1 MQFLARRP
9 NPVSGP
15 VGILF
20 TVLILLT
27 SGCDRH
33 QNQNADGPKQTS
45 QQTEQLTESGQTTP
59 ETKQTDNAPVGTED
73 SKTQD
78 PEAQDSEIS
87 QLTDPNSHSLSP
99 ELAGEYP
106 IDQIENYTETGDL
119 DAIQQHGKL
128 RILVNIGTIA
138 SLHRAATR
146 QDLEIDQ
153 ARRMAERL
161 GLEPVV
167 LYVDNFAQLI
177 DYLNKGKGDI
187 IANDLV
193 ITDERKKIIDFSIP
207 VADTNLVLVSH
218 KDVPDIEK
226 NTDLK
231 GKVLAVTR
239 GTVFE
244 ARAHSFAK
252 QHPGLEVKVV
262 DTNYVDLAVEV
273 SQEDIDFTILDDAAL
288 SQVMQFLSD
297 LKKNIIFPEQR
308 QIAWAI
314 RKDSPQ
320 FMQAIN
326 DKIRHIKLT
335 RSTQRATGD
344 LKEIKKRGILRAVT
358 RNNPGSYFMWKGRV
372 LGYEFELLEDFA
384 KSQKLRLEVIVTP
397 DHASFIQMLQDGK
410 ADIAANLLAP
420 TQRRRDQGMAFS
432 DATHS
437 VKVGVVSRKEDD
449 IKNLQDLS
457 GRTVHLRKGSS
468 HFDLFQRIQK
478 RVPDVKLEQVPETMD
493 IQEIF
498 DQIAQ
503 KNYDHTFS
511 DDITV
516 NMERGWRD
524 DIRFDLDLEDDH
536 DHDHDHDHSWMVR
549 KDNPELLKA
558 INTFM
563 ASSKTVKRRKHL
575 YTRYFNSP
583 KPMRPE
589 ITKLTAKGEIS
600 PFDGLVQKY
609 SQEYEFDWRLIV
621 AQMFQESSFNP
632 KAKSWVGARGL
643 MQVMPDTGK
652 QVGVKNLFNP
662 ENSVRAGMKYLEW
675 LYRKFEDKGISPENM
690 MWFTLASYNAGLGHV
705 YDAQDLAEEK
715 DWDRNVWFGN
725 VENAMLL
732 LSEKKYY
739 RKARYG
745 YARGKEPYDYVRK
758 IEARYRTYVALL
770 DAHQRQQG
778 DDVTLASLL
787 VLLPVGIPP
796 PPTDTRYT
804 SRACLPQH
812 ETQKNFAPTF

>member
-1 MQFLARRP
+1 MQQPA
-9 NPVSGP
+9 
-15 VGILF
+15 
-20 TVLILLT
+20 
-27 SGCDRH
+27 
-33 QNQNADGPKQTS
+33 
-45 QQTEQLTESGQTTP
+45 SGQTNP
-59 ETKQTDNAPVGTED
+59 KKGQADNPPKETGDAQNRDFE
-73 SKTQD
+73 TQD
-78 PEAQDSEIS
+78 INITL
-87 QLTDPNSHSLSP
+87 LTDPGSSSLTP
-99 ELAGEYP
+99 ELAGEFP
-106 IDQIENYTETGDL
+106 IDKIENYTETGDL
-119 DAIQQHGKL
+119 DAIQRHGKL
-128 RILVNIGTIA
+128 RILVDIGTIA

-153 ARRMAERL
+153 ARRLAERL

-167 LYVDNFAQLI
+167 LYVNNFAQLI
-177 DYLNKGKGDI
+177 DYLNEGKGDI

-207 VADTNLVLVSH
+207 VANTHLVLVSH
-218 KDVPDIEK
+218 KDAPDIDK

-239 GTVFE
+239 GTVYE

-273 SQEDIDFTILDDAAL
+273 SQKDFDFTILDDAPL

-297 LKKNIIFPEQR
+297 LKKNVIFPEER

-314 RKDSPQ
+314 RKNSPL

-326 DKIRHIKLT
+326 EKIRHIKLT
-335 RSTQRATGD
+335 RTTQRSTGD
-344 LKEIKKRGILRAVT
+344 LEEIKKRGILRAVT

-420 TQRRRDQGMAFS
+420 TQRRKDQGMAFS

-457 GRTVHLRKGSS
+457 GRTIHLRKGSS

-478 RVPDVKLEQVPETMD
+478 RVPGVKLEQAPETMD

-498 DQIAQ
+498 DQIAE
-503 KNYDHTFS
+503 KNYNHTFS

-524 DIRFDLDLEDDH
+524 DIRFDLDLDD
-536 DHDHDHDHSWMVR
+536 DHDHSWMVR

-563 ASSKTVKRRKHL
+563 ASSKTVKRRKQL

-583 KPMRPE
+583 KPTRPE

-609 SQEYEFDWRLIV
+609 SQEYAFDWRLIV

-652 QVGVKNLFNP
+652 QVGEKNLFNP
-662 ENSVRAGMKYLEW
+662 ENSVRAGIKYLEW

-705 YDAQDLAEEK
+705 YDAQDLAEDK
-715 DWDRNVWFGN
+715 GWDRNVWFGN

-758 IEARYRTYVALL
+758 IESRYRTYVALL
-770 DAHQRQQG
+770 DAHQRKQG
-778 DDVTLASLL
+778 NDVTLASVLTLL
-787 VLLPVGIPP
+787 FIGIIPRPLTPPARPWRFQENAARRKILRLL
-796 PPTDTRYT
+796 
-804 SRACLPQH
+804 SRKPGD
-812 ETQKNFAPTF
+812 